1 MQIIKKVLNSSV
13 VLVEDER
20 GVERVL
26 LGKGIGFAAR
36 PGDTVAPGSTDRVF
50 VALDD
55 ADQRN
60 LVELLAQIPGGY
72 VELTRAIV
80 MDAEKAGIELDAHI
94 YLTLTDHLHFAVER
108 QRRGL
113 QVTNRLAWEVRT
125 VYPREYEVG
134 LRALGLLRDRTG
146 VSLPDEEAANIA
158 FHLVNSEVGRPAVDS
173 MRVVGLVSDITTI
186 VTHSGGVTLDA
197 DDLHTRR
204 FLTHLQFFAERLF
217 SDRLAGQDEDLL
229 FATMTAK
236 HPRAVATAERIRA
249 FVLKEHEVAI
259 SDEEV
264 GYLALHIARAQSS

>member
-1 MQIIKKVLNSSV
+1 MQIIKKMLNSSV

-60 LVELLAQIPGGY
+60 LVELLAQIPGGF

-80 MDAEKAGIELDAHI
+80 MDAEQAGIELDAHI

-125 VYPREYEVG
+125 VYPREHEVG
-134 LRALGLLRDRTG
+134 LRALGLLRERTG

-186 VTHSGGVTLDA
+186 VTHAGGVTLDA

-217 SDRLAGQDEDLL
+217 SDRLAGHDEDLL

>member
-1 MQIIKKVLNSSV
+1 
-13 VLVEDER
+13 
-20 GVERVL
+20 
-26 LGKGIGFAAR
+26 
-36 PGDTVAPGSTDRVF
+36 
-50 VALDD
+50 
-55 ADQRN
+55 
-60 LVELLAQIPGGY
+60 
-72 VELTRAIV
+72 
-80 MDAEKAGIELDAHI
+80 MDAEKVGIELDAHI

-134 LRALGLLRDRTG
+134 LRALGRLRDRTG

-197 DDLHTRR
+197 EDLHTRR

-249 FVLKEHEVAI
+249 FVLKEHEVVI

>member
-60 LVELLAQIPGGY
+60 LVELLAQIPGGF

-80 MDAEKAGIELDAHI
+80 MDAEKVGIELDAHI

-134 LRALGLLRDRTG
+134 LRALGRLRDRTG

-249 FVLKEHEVAI
+249 FVLKEHEVVI